1 MVSSPEGKGRDRR
14 RGGGW
19 RWRSKDARE
28 MNVERGYMRRG
39 ARSLCYLPALS
50 LSFMR
55 KRRKEKRE
63 REKKRRKGREKGK
76 RRKRNRKI
84 FQT

>member
-1 MVSSPEGKGRDRR
+1 
-14 RGGGW
+14 
-19 RWRSKDARE
+19 
-28 MNVERGYMRRG
+28 MRRG

-50 LSFMR
+50 LSFVR